1 MAQGTF
7 GQPEVIQ
14 EDLDILLIGGGMACC
29 GAGYEIMRW
38 ADAAK
43 AEKGVDL
50 KIKLVDK
57 AAMDRSGAVA
67 QGLSA
72 INTYIG
78 SEQDPADY
86 ARMVSNDL
94 MGITRDDLAY
104 DLGRVVD
111 DSVHLFEE
119 WGLPIWKT
127 DAQGVRHDGAHS
139 IGEGL
144 PALKDGGKPVRSGKW
159 QIMINGES
167 YKWIVAEAAKKALG
181 MDRIQE
187 RIFIVKLIN
196 DKNDPN
202 RIAGAVGFSTRD
214 HKVIVYK
221 AKAILLAAGGCVNLF
236 RPRSVGEGTGRAWY
250 PVWNAGSTYAM
261 AAEAGAEMTMMEN
274 RFVPARFKDGYGP
287 VGAWFLLFKA
297 KAVNANGEVYMD
309 RNKEMLNDYPPYGL
323 AAVPAS
329 CLRNHLMLHE
339 MKEGRGPI
347 YMDTV
352 AALAK
357 LRETLSPKEVK
368 HLEAEAWE
376 DFLDMCI
383 GQCGIWVGENIEP
396 EKKNSELMPTEPYLL
411 GSHSG
416 CCGIWVSGPDDLG
429 APTDEEHDD
438 KGKVPAHLPKGWHWG
453 YRSMTTVKGLFT
465 AGDGVGA
472 SGHKFSSGSHAEGRL
487 AAKAMVKYCVDN
499 KDYKPELDTPVDQL
513 VADIYRPV
521 KTFLEHKDYTTAID
535 VNPHYIT
542 PKMLQFRLQKIM
554 DEYVAGVA
562 TYYTTNDK
570 MLKVA
575 EEKLEMLKE
584 DSLKMRAKDL
594 HELLRAWENYH
605 RVLTAEAHMKHI
617 QFREES
623 RYPGFYYRMDKNF
636 VDEKNWKCF
645 VNSVYD
651 RKSHKWT
658 VFKRKHVDLVD
669 KSKLFKAAAH

>member
-1 MAQGTF
+1 
-7 GQPEVIQ
+7 
-14 EDLDILLIGGGMACC
+14 
-29 GAGYEIMRW
+29 
-38 ADAAK
+38 
-43 AEKGVDL
+43 
-50 KIKLVDK
+50 
-57 AAMDRSGAVA
+57 
-67 QGLSA
+67 
-72 INTYIG
+72 
-78 SEQDPADY
+78 
-86 ARMVSNDL
+86 
-94 MGITRDDLAY
+94 
-104 DLGRVVD
+104 VVD

-127 DAQGVRHDGAHS
+127 DASGVRHDGAES
-139 IGEGL
+139 IGQGL

-181 MDRIQE
+181 QENIQE
-187 RIFIVKLIN
+187 RIFIVHLIN
-196 DKNDPN
+196 DKNDKN
-202 RIAGAVGFSTRD
+202 RIAGAAGFSVRD
-214 HKVIVYK
+214 NKIVIYK

-261 AAEAGAEMTMMEN
+261 AAEAGAELTMMEN

-297 KAVNANGEVYMD
+297 QAVNSNGEVYMVK
-309 RNKEMLNDYPPYGL
+309 NKEMLNDYPPYGQ

-329 CLRNHLMLHE
+329 CLRNHLMLKE

-352 AALAK
+352 TALAK
-357 LRETLSPKEVK
+357 LKEVLSPKEVK

-376 DFLDMCI
+376 DFLDMCV

-416 CCGIWVSGPDDLG
+416 CCGIWVSGPTDVG
-429 APTDEEHDD
+429 APTASDPEEA
-438 KGKVPAHLPKGWHWG
+438 GVPAHLPKGWSWG

-487 AAKAMVKYCVDN
+487 AAKAMVQYCVDN
-499 KDYKPELDTPVDQL
+499 KDLKPEFEETPEQIAEL
-513 VADIYRPV
+513 IWAPV
-521 KTFLEHKDYTTAID
+521 TNYLKHKNYTTAID
-535 VNPHYIT
+535 VNPNYIT

-575 EEKLEMLKE
+575 EDKLEMLKE

-605 RVLTAEAHMKHI
+605 RILTAEAHMKHI

-651 RKSHKWT
+651 KKSHKWNC
-658 VFKRKHVDLVD
+658 FKRKHVDLVD

>member
-1 MAQGTF
+1 MSGTF
-7 GQPEVIQ
+7 ENPEVVQ
-14 EDLDILLIGGGMACC
+14 EEVDILLIGGGMACS
-29 GAGYEIMRW
+29 GAAYEIMRW

-43 AEKGVDL
+43 RENGVDL

-78 SEQDPADY
+78 DTQDPADY

-104 DLGRVVD
+104 DVGRHVD
-111 DSVHLFEE
+111 ESVHLFEE
-119 WGLPIWKT
+119 WGLPIWKL
-127 DAQGVRHDGAHS
+127 DEAGERHDGS
-139 IGEGL
+139 VDM
-144 PALKDGGKPVRSGKW
+144 PKLKDGGKPVRSGKW

-187 RIFIVKLIN
+187 RIFIVHLIN
-196 DKNDPN
+196 DKNDKN
-202 RIAGAVGFSTRD
+202 RIAGAAGFSVREN
-214 HKVIVYK
+214 KIVIYK

-236 RPRSVGEGTGRAWY
+236 RPRSVGEGQGRAWY
-250 PVWNAGSTYAM
+250 PVWNAGSTYSM
-261 AAEAGAEMTMMEN
+261 AAEAGAELTMMEN

-297 KAVNANGEVYMD
+297 QATNANGEVYMVK
-309 RNKEMLNDYPPYGL
+309 NKELLNDYPPYGQ

-329 CLRNHLMLHE
+329 CLRNHLMLKE

-352 AALAK
+352 TALAK
-357 LRETLSPKEVK
+357 LKETLSPREVK

-376 DFLDMCI
+376 DFLDMCV
-383 GQCGIWVGENIEP
+383 GQCGVWVGENIEP

-416 CCGIWVSGPDDLG
+416 CCGIWVSGPEDVG
-429 APTDEEHDD
+429 APTSESKD
-438 KGKVPAHLPKGWHWG
+438 GVPAHLPSGWNWG

-487 AAKAMVKYCVDN
+487 CAKSMVKYCVDN
-499 KDYKPELDTPVDQL
+499 KDLKVEFEETPEQIAELIYKP
-513 VADIYRPV
+513 ARNY
-521 KTFLEHKDYTTAID
+521 LEFKDYSTAID
-535 VNPHYIT
+535 VNPNYIT

-570 MLKVA
+570 MLAVA
-575 EEKLEMLKE
+575 EEKLGMLKE
-584 DSLKMRAKDL
+584 DAEKMRAKDL

-605 RVLTAEAHMKHI
+605 RILTAEAHMKHI

-636 VDEKNWKCF
+636 VDEENWKCF
-645 VNSVYD
+645 VNSIYD
-651 RKSHKWT
+651 KTTKQWT
-658 VFKRKHVDLVD
+658 CFKRAHVDLVD
-669 KSKLFKAAAH
+669 KSKLFKPAAH